1 MWCEKQR
8 IVWEKNRQCRET
20 GKKNNVSMMKIFRII
35 KDLELHAEE
44 AGLQC
49 IEMYFKKRNYMIK
62 SS

>member
-1 MWCEKQR
+1 MGEEQAMQR
-8 IVWEKNRQCRET
+8 NW
-20 GKKNNVSMMKIFRII
+20 KKNNVSMMKIFRII

-44 AGLQC
+44 PGLQG